1 MDNIEIIKENGEKL
15 KVEVILAFNVPET
28 NKDYIAYTIDD
39 DPDSVIG
46 MVLINEFD
54 SQTNQIKKIPES
66 EKDAVLKAYEEV
78 KNAVIND

>member
-39 DPDSVIG
+39 DPNSIIG

-66 EKDAVLKAYEEV
+66 EKDVVLKAYEEV